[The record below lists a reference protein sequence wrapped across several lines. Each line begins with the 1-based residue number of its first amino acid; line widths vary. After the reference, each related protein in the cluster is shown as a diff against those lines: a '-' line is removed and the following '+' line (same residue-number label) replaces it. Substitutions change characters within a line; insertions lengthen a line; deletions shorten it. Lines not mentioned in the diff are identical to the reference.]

1 MRRCLAVMRVAYLRV
16 RLAITVVQRCLS
28 LIRLVCPVYCGVFRR
43 RCGEIVNEELD
54 KYSAKVD
61 AHYGHYG
68 HLAIVPVIPI
78 VAAALPECLH
88 VRVSGKGS
96 NHHKMRRTCLDCG
109 HLRVTNFWDGVAD

>member
-28 LIRLVCPVYCGVFRR
+28 LIRLACPVTCGVLRR

-54 KYSAKVD
+54 KHSAKVD
-61 AHYGHYG
+61 AHYG